1 MAAGDVFPKM
11 LSAITGGV
19 TTPAPVSLNTTD
31 TTIFTVPTSR
41 QWAVK
46 QIVVCN
52 TDGVE
57 RLVTL
62 SYNATSSTA
71 GNCFVYRLPVAAY
84 DTVVLDT
91 AFIFEAGTTLRG
103 QTDRGANS
111 SPAAIVTVSVTGW
124 EREL

>member
-1 MAAGDVFPKM
+1 MASGDVFPKM

-31 TTIFTVPTSR
+31 TTIFTVPTGR

-46 QIVVCN
+46 QIVICN
-52 TDGVE
+52 TDTVE

-62 SYNATSSTA
+62 SYNATSGTP
-71 GNCFVYRLPVAAY
+71 GNCFLYRLPIAAS

-91 AFIFEAGTTLRG
+91 AFVFEADTTLRG